1 MSFAAKSSRAITVD
15 GVSYRWALSP
25 DSGYDVLV
33 VQSASGVGAKLRVYI
48 SYATVAYAGAEP
60 DGRLS
65 VTPGLV
71 TAIIRQACE
80 HGWLREVRGRD
91 MVCDLKGDAA
101 IVVRASP

>member
-1 MSFAAKSSRAITVD
+1 MSFAAKNSRAITVD
-15 GVSYRWALSP
+15 GISYRWALSP

-33 VQSASGVGAKLRVYI
+33 VQSASGVGVKLRVYI
-48 SYATVAYAGAEP
+48 AYSTVAYSGAEP

-80 HGWLREVRGRD
+80 HAWLPSEKGRD

-101 IVVRASP
+101 IVVRANP